1 MIYLDSN
8 ATTRPSAGVIEAM
21 TRCLREQW
29 CNPSSMHRAGQQARA
44 AMENARREVAALIS
58 AKPREITFTSSG
70 TEAIDLAIRGLLEAS
85 PRKGASPV
93 IITTPVEHSAVREL
107 TKRLGQE
114 ARAEIRHIPVDRFA
128 RADARA
134 LEAMLDD
141 RVALV
146 SMQWANNE
154 NGAIQPVMEV
164 SKACH
169 ARSIPLHVDGTQW
182 VGKLPCDVS
191 GGWCDVLTFS
201 AHKFHGPK
209 GVGMLWASRGTAL
222 RPTILG
228 SQELGRRGGTENV
241 PGIVGAGEAAK
252 EARAWLADASARD
265 RAGSLRD
272 LFESLVRETAPD
284 AVCNSPEGG
293 RVWNTANIS
302 FPGLESEAILLLLS
316 ERGVCASA
324 GSACSSGALEP
335 SAVIKAMNLPDDV
348 AHGAV
353 RFSLCKETTEAEVRE
368 AAKILGEVLARLKA
382 SWSAVE
388 RG

>member
-1 MIYLDSN
+1 
-8 ATTRPSAGVIEAM
+8 M

-29 CNPSSMHRAGQQARA
+29 CNPSSVHRAGQQARA
-44 AMENARREVAALIS
+44 AMETARREIALLIG
-58 AKPREITFTSSG
+58 AKPREVTFTSSG

-85 PRKGASPV
+85 PRRSASPV
-93 IITTPVEHSAVREL
+93 IVTTPVEHSAVREL

-114 ARAEIRHIPVDRFA
+114 ARAEIRHIPVDRYA
-128 RADARA
+128 RADAAA
-134 LEAMLDD
+134 LERLLDD

-154 NGAIQPVMEV
+154 NGAIQPVMDV
-164 SKACH
+164 SKACR

-209 GVGMLWASRGTAL
+209 GVGALWASRGTSL

-252 EARAWLADASARD
+252 EARAWLADADARE
-265 RAGSLRD
+265 RGAALRD
-272 LFESLVRETAPD
+272 LFETLVREAAPD
-284 AVCNSPEGG
+284 AVCNSPSGA
-293 RVWNTANIS
+293 RVWNTTNIS

-335 SAVIKAMNLPDDV
+335 SAVIKAMNLPDEV

-368 AAKILGEVLARLKA
+368 AAAIVGEVLARLKA